1 MEADSGGRTAGA
13 GMSAA
18 QGTGAEGEVDS
29 LRETNAR
36 LVDTLQQ
43 LQRERAG
50 DALEGVLAEVDRAI
64 GGMLTYVEDLRR
76 TREKLVRGVGS
87 VADRLAEIDTRA
99 VLGPIQSVYEEQS
112 TTVEPERGSAEG
124 TEMEADAAAAAAEAP
139 AQPTTQ
145 PVYVE
150 QPTTVEPERGSAEGT
165 AQPPTQSVYVEQPTK
180 VEPGSAQVEAGAD
193 VADVIRPEAEP
204 EAESAA
210 AQRVHEEEPA
220 MVEPTSAD
228 DAEESGEDE
237 RRGTSLPVDLVVHGC
252 RNFELVGKL
261 QAKVSGLAVV
271 ESMRVRRFHR
281 GSLYM
286 MVSHGARDLPGAL
299 GSLEVDGK
307 RLRILESGA
316 GRIEA
321 TFPG

>member
-13 GMSAA
+13 GMSEA
-18 QGTGAEGEVDS
+18 QGAGSEREVDS

-87 VADRLAEIDTRA
+87 VADRLAEIDTRS
-99 VLGPIQSVYEEQS
+99 VLGSGDAARTQSVYEEP
-112 TTVEPERGSAEG
+112 VAGVG
-124 TEMEADAAAAAAEAP
+124 TEAPTQSP
-139 AQPTTQ
+139 AQP
-145 PVYVE
+145 VYAE
-150 QPTTVEPERGSAEGT
+150 QS
-165 AQPPTQSVYVEQPTK
+165 TK
-180 VEPGSAQVEAGAD
+180 VEPTSAQVDAEED
-193 VADVIRPEAEP
+193 VSNIIRPEAEP
-204 EAESAA
+204 VGESAA
-210 AQRVHEEEPA
+210 TGLDEMESPG
-220 MVEPTSAD
+220 
-228 DAEESGEDE
+228 AEAAEDE
-237 RRGTSLPVDLVVHGC
+237 RTRPSLPVDLVVHGC
-252 RNFELVGKL
+252 KNFELVGKL

-286 MVSHGARDLPGAL
+286 TVSHGAGDLAEGLIEAL
-299 GSLEVDGK
+299 AGLEVDGK
-307 RLRILESGA
+307 WLRILESGA

>member
-1 MEADSGGRTAGA
+1 MEAGSGGRTAGA
-13 GMSAA
+13 GTSEA
-18 QGTGAEGEVDS
+18 QGAGAEGEVDS

-87 VADRLAEIDTRA
+87 VADRLAEIDARS
-99 VLGPIQSVYEEQS
+99 VLGSARPPTESVHEERS
-112 TTVEPERGSAEG
+112 TTVEPTSAAGEG
-124 TEMEADAAAAAAEAP
+124 TEMEADVEATGAP
-139 AQPTTQ
+139 AQPLAQ
-145 PVYVE
+145 PASVE
-150 QPTTVEPERGSAEGT
+150 QPTMVEPTGAQVEGE
-165 AQPPTQSVYVEQPTK
+165 AD
-180 VEPGSAQVEAGAD
+180 VEPPSGQAEAGAD
-193 VADVIRPEAEP
+193 VSELLRPEAEP
-204 EAESAA
+204 EAEPAP
-210 AQRVHEEEPA
+210 AQPVYEEEPA
-220 MVEPTSAD
+220 MVEPTSAG
-228 DAEESGEDE
+228 DAEESGKDE
-237 RRGTSLPVDLVVHGC
+237 RRGTGLPVDLVVHGC
-252 RNFELVGKL
+252 KNFELVGKL

-286 MVSHGARDLPGAL
+286 TVSHGAGDLAGAL

>member
-1 MEADSGGRTAGA
+1 MDRVEADSGGRTAGA
-13 GMSAA
+13 GMSEA
-18 QGTGAEGEVDS
+18 QGAGSEREVDS

-87 VADRLAEIDTRA
+87 VADRLAEIDTRS
-99 VLGPIQSVYEEQS
+99 VLGSGDAARTQSGYEEPVAGVGSEAERDVEAPTQS
-112 TTVEPERGSAEG
+112 
-124 TEMEADAAAAAAEAP
+124 P
-139 AQPTTQ
+139 AQP
-145 PVYVE
+145 VYAE
-150 QPTTVEPERGSAEGT
+150 QS
-165 AQPPTQSVYVEQPTK
+165 TK
-180 VEPGSAQVEAGAD
+180 VEPTSAQVDAEED
-193 VADVIRPEAEP
+193 VSNIIRPEAEP
-204 EAESAA
+204 VGESAA
-210 AQRVHEEEPA
+210 TGLDEMESPG
-220 MVEPTSAD
+220 
-228 DAEESGEDE
+228 AEAAEDE
-237 RRGTSLPVDLVVHGC
+237 RTRPSLPVDLVVHGC
-252 RNFELVGKL
+252 KNFELVGKL

-286 MVSHGARDLPGAL
+286 TVSHGAGDLAEGLIEAL
-299 GSLEVDGK
+299 AGLEVDGK
-307 RLRILESGA
+307 WLRILESGA